1 MKNSNTNNLRLEIW
15 ENVVQVAVCMRTYP
29 PPSKFL
35 FKEKKK
41 SGCPQL
47 LSFILNKPYL
57 FCHWQKGRSFK
68 RTILY
73 I

>member
-1 MKNSNTNNLRLEIW
+1 MEKRGSSSCLYADCGHSHLHLNFYL
-15 ENVVQVAVCMRTYP
+15 
-29 PPSKFL
+29 
-35 FKEKKK
+35 KKK

-73 I
+73 ITFERWVDRW